1 MRACRRRDG
10 AHHIVRPRQ
19 DVAPVR
25 AGGELRVGRRLC
37 DHLFTH
43 ALDDFECACICIDER
58 DVPLLVTALNDIQNK
73 PFREHCAPCADQY
86 DLSSHLQTS
95 LDSFRDRTAR
105 TCAAVPL
112 PAKTEINIFIIFVRL
127 RQGNEKKYGF
137 MKKIRLW
144 RNLPRR
150 EARAAEHVGFAMR
163 AGQIINLQK
172 RGECTY
178 ILRAF
183 VVLT

>member
-1 MRACRRRDG
+1 M
-10 AHHIVRPRQ
+10 
-19 DVAPVR
+19 
-25 AGGELRVGRRLC
+25 
-37 DHLFTH
+37 
-43 ALDDFECACICIDER
+43 
-58 DVPLLVTALNDIQNK
+58 
-73 PFREHCAPCADQY
+73 
-86 DLSSHLQTS
+86 
-95 LDSFRDRTAR
+95 AR

-150 EARAAEHVGFAMR
+150 EARAAEHVDFAMR

-183 VVLT
+183 VVFTGDPDAP